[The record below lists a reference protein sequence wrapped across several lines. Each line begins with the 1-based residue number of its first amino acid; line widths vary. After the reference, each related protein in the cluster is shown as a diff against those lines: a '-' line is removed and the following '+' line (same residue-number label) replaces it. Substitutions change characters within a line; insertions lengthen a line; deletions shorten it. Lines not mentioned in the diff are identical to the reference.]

1 MSFNTLDYLAPDAF
15 EVRISE
21 LLVATS
27 DDSDALVNPSVSEVL
42 RLVKEHMKM
51 DVVFVSEFIDGR
63 RVFRRVDT
71 RPGAAVIAEGGSSS
85 LEEGFCQRVV
95 DGRLPR
101 LVHDVASLPGKAELP
116 PTDFPIGAHMSTP
129 IVLTDGRV
137 YGTFCC
143 FSFSANE
150 ALTERDLKKL
160 EMCAQLAA
168 RKIDAQRTREFERA
182 SATWGLVPQERR
194 R

>member
-1 MSFNTLDYLAPDAF
+1 MSFNALDYISPDAF

-27 DDSDALVNPSVSEVL
+27 DGSDALVDPSVSEVL
-42 RLVKEHMKM
+42 RLVKDHLKM
-51 DVVFVSEFIDGR
+51 DVVFVSEFVEGR
-63 RVFRRVDT
+63 RVFRRVET
-71 RPGAAVIAEGGSSS
+71 RPGAAVIEEGGSSL

-101 LVHDVASLPGKAELP
+101 LVHDVASLPNKAELP

-129 IVLTDGRV
+129 IVLNDGQV

-143 FSFSANE
+143 FSFSANDL
-150 ALTERDLKKL
+150 LTERDLRKL

-168 RKIDAQRTREFERA
+168 RKIDAKRTREFEQA
-182 SATWGLVPQERR
+182 SANWRLLP
-194 R
+194 

>member
-1 MSFNTLDYLAPDAF
+1 MSFDTLDYLAPDAF

-21 LLVATS
+21 LVVATS
-27 DDSDALVNPSVSEVL
+27 DGADALVDPCVSEVL
-42 RLVKEHMKM
+42 RLVKDQFQM
-51 DVVFVSEFIDGR
+51 DVVFVSEFVDGR
-63 RVFRRVDT
+63 RVFRRVET
-71 RPGAAVIAEGGSSS
+71 RPGAAVISEGGSSP
-85 LEEGFCQRVV
+85 LEEGYCRRIV

-101 LVHDVASLPGKAELP
+101 LIHDVASLPNRAELP

-143 FSFSANE
+143 FSFSANL
-150 ALTERDLKKL
+150 ALTERDLRKL

-168 RKIDAQRTREFERA
+168 RKIDAQRGRELE
-182 SATWGLVPQERR
+182 ERR
-194 R
+194 KRSDGLRCGKR